1 MTFISPPGQSQPRR
15 PEQESTGPARTEL
28 GHAGPGP
35 AAECEPAA
43 PCGSSRCPDCTG
55 GHPVTRRD
63 FLWMAAAGG
72 TTALAGAAGLLSP
85 VLAAVEASAQPSRAV
100 RFPPPAPWSPIQ
112 LAPEV
117 RPNDLLLRAAPG
129 VADIGGGIQAPG
141 FLVNGTIPSP
151 LIRVRKGEPFQ
162 VTMQNDLPDPLILHW
177 HGLTP
182 PESADGHPR
191 FAVRRGGRFDYR
203 FTVENRAG
211 TYWYHSHTH
220 YKVAE
225 HAYRGIGGLILVG
238 DDEEDALS
246 LPSGDREIP
255 LILQDRRLDRRGV
268 PVYEHPDTMEGHI
281 GTAPFGNG
289 VHQPRMEVETALYR
303 FRILNGSNARIFRL
317 ERSDGRPMVLIGNDG
332 GLLDEARSV
341 DVLDVGPA
349 ERVDLLVDFRDQQVG
364 DELFLRSQAFEI
376 PGGVTT
382 GRSVAKQGEPLDLLR
397 IQVARKVDD
406 PAPIP
411 TRLSDVPL
419 PDPADAV
426 RERRFDFTSDRD
438 WSSRTM
444 MSHRINGEEFD
455 MARIDERV
463 PFGET
468 EIWTF
473 TNDNGFAHPV
483 HLHATHFHVLS
494 RTGGRDQVF
503 PAEAGLKDTV
513 LLHPN
518 ETVRVAVR
526 FTAHRGLFLLH
537 CHNMEHEDVG
547 MMINVMVE

>member
-1 MTFISPPGQSQPRR
+1 MAPLPGC
-15 PEQESTGPARTEL
+15 TPAS
-28 GHAGPGP
+28 
-35 AAECEPAA
+35 
-43 PCGSSRCPDCTG
+43 PCGSSRCAECTG
-55 GHPVTRRD
+55 GHPVTRRE
-63 FLWMAAAGG
+63 FLWLAAAGG
-72 TTALAGAAGLLSP
+72 TTALAGMSGLSP
-85 VLAAVEASAQPSRAV
+85 VLRAVEASAQSTPGAPV
-100 RFPPPAPWSPIQ
+100 PWSPVR

-117 RPNDLLLRAAPG
+117 RPDDLVLRAAPG
-129 VADIGGGIQAPG
+129 MAEIGAGVEAPG
-141 FLVNGTIPSP
+141 FLLNGSLPSP
-151 LIRVRKGEPFQ
+151 LIRVRKGDPFR
-162 VTMQNDLPDPLILHW
+162 VTMENDLPDPLILHW

-191 FAVRRGGRFDYR
+191 FAVRPRERFDYR

-225 HAYRGIGGLILVG
+225 HSYRGIGGMILVG
-238 DDEEDALS
+238 DEEEDALG
-246 LPSGDREIP
+246 LPAGDREIP
-255 LILQDRRLDRRGV
+255 LILQDRRLDRRGI

-289 VHQPRMEVETALYR
+289 IHQPRMEVETALYR

-332 GLLDEARSV
+332 GLLEEANSV
-341 DVLDVGPA
+341 DVLDLGPA
-349 ERVDLLVDFRDQQVG
+349 ERADVLMDFRDLEVG
-364 DELFLRSQAFEI
+364 EEIFLRSKAFEI
-376 PGGVTT
+376 PGGITA

-397 IQVARKVDD
+397 IQVARRVED
-406 PAPIP
+406 PAEIP
-411 TRLSDVPL
+411 TRLSTVPG

-426 RERRFDFTSDRD
+426 RERTFDFTSDRD
-438 WSSRTM
+438 WNSRTM
-444 MSHRINGEEFD
+444 MTHRINGEEFD
-455 MARIDERV
+455 MGRIDVRV

-483 HLHATHFHVLS
+483 HLHGTHFRVLS
-494 RTGGRDQVF
+494 RTGGRGEVL
-503 PAEAGLKDTV
+503 PTEAGIKDTV
-513 LLHPN
+513 LLHPL
-518 ETVRVAVR
+518 EEVRVAVR